1 VSVVLV
7 VTAMPIPEHQAH
19 VIAAFEDAAAKV
31 HKEPGVVRW
40 ALLKGHDRLVVIEK
54 YESERARADHA
65 RGAALAEL
73 LTALRGKL
81 ATDLDVQV
89 LAERPTGDLI
99 KGQI

>member
-7 VTAMPIPEHQAH
+7 VTAIPVPEHQAD
-19 VIAAFEDAAAKV
+19 VTAAFEAAAAKV

-54 YESERARADHA
+54 YESEQARAEHA
-65 RGAALAEL
+65 RGTALAEL
-73 LTALRGKL
+73 RAALRGKL
-81 ATDLDVQV
+81 STDLDVQV
-89 LAERPTGDLI
+89 LAERPVGDLA

>member
-1 VSVVLV
+1 
-7 VTAMPIPEHQAH
+7 
-19 VIAAFEDAAAKV
+19 
-31 HKEPGVVRW
+31 
-40 ALLKGHDRLVVIEK
+40 VIEK